1 MPETKPHNDQPIP
14 EKDTQIFDLN
24 TDDTAEAMAV
34 CGDIIRKGGTVVFP
48 TETVY
53 GLGANAL
60 DPAAV
65 EQIYAAKGRP
75 GDNPLIVHIYDLAQL
90 DDLVEAVPEKAKRL
104 AGAFW
109 PGPLTMIMKR
119 SDRIPDTVTAG
130 LDTVGIRYPSHPMA
144 NAFLKA
150 ADRPVAAPS
159 ANISGR
165 PSPTKGEHV
174 LEDMLGKVD
183 AILVGDE
190 SDVGLESTV
199 IDMTTTPPTVYRPGG
214 VTVDDIRRVIG
225 EVQVSP
231 GAVKPV
237 ELKEVRSP
245 GMKYRHYAPKGR
257 MVIAQGNLDEM
268 VDKIK
273 EGMAKLHADQKGA
286 ILATDETIDRY
297 HKGLILSLG
306 SRKDPAGMSHKLFDC
321 LRAFDDLGATDIFA
335 EDIPVTDDT
344 LALINRLYKAAGY
357 TFI

>member
-225 EVQVSP
+225 DVKVH
-231 GAVKPV
+231 AVPLSHDAADPV
-237 ELKEVRSP
+237 
-245 GMKYRHYAPKGR
+245 
-257 MVIAQGNLDEM
+257 
-268 VDKIK
+268 
-273 EGMAKLHADQKGA
+273 
-286 ILATDETIDRY
+286 
-297 HKGLILSLG
+297 
-306 SRKDPAGMSHKLFDC
+306 
-321 LRAFDDLGATDIFA
+321 
-335 EDIPVTDDT
+335 
-344 LALINRLYKAAGY
+344 GY
-357 TFI
+357 TFENGGRKLAIMTDTGWKKALPMPSFKSTARSARSSSWPTPSSSCGTTAGFPGTTSNGPIPSRSRTAPRTMILTAGILWCGSIPVYSMCSSNGRGGSRSKNPGCPWRSS

>member
-190 SDVGLESTV
+190 SDVGLDSTA
-199 IDMTTTPPTVYRPGG
+199 IDMTTTPRAEAVGRSQ
-214 VTVDDIRRVIG
+214 DFVIG
-225 EVQVSP
+225 DVKVSP
-231 GAVKPV
+231 GAIKPV

-268 VDKIK
+268 VAKIN
-273 EGMAKLHADQKGA
+273 EGIGKLHGDQKGA